1 LSLQRRFASQL
12 KILLSDG
19 EGQRAEDCFVLA
31 DTQHSVRRP
40 VAEQSRG
47 LLRLDDPSESRQ
59 LVERFDAIL
68 ASAQPGIEPSVSGL

>member
-1 LSLQRRFASQL
+1 MFGYACRETPTLMPAPLFYSH
-12 KILLSDG
+12 KILKL
-19 EGQRAEDCFVLA
+19 LA
-31 DTQHSVRRP
+31 DARHAVRRP

-47 LLRLDDPSESRQ
+47 LLRLDDPSESWH